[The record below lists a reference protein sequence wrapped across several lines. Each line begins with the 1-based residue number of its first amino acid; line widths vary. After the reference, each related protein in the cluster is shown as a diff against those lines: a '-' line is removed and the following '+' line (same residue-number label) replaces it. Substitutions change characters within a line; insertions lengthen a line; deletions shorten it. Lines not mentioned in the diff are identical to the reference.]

1 MSDNVGLEGAPGNVD
16 GSGVR
21 WKMMEGLEGA
31 STMSAALHDV
41 SPVSLTALHV
51 YTAVSDKRRP
61 VHSTHTEFKVCTST
75 YHILVKQRPSY
86 VRPSRLVTTGERSVV
101 SAGPK
106 LYSLPRMLHR

>member
-31 STMSAALHDV
+31 STISAALHDV

-51 YTAVSDKRRP
+51 YIAVSVSRRP
-61 VHSTHTEFKVCTST
+61 TNNRTLIIHLYLIQCRIFHSAYMVDG
-75 YHILVKQRPSY
+75 L
-86 VRPSRLVTTGERSVV
+86 
-101 SAGPK
+101 A
-106 LYSLPRMLHR
+106 